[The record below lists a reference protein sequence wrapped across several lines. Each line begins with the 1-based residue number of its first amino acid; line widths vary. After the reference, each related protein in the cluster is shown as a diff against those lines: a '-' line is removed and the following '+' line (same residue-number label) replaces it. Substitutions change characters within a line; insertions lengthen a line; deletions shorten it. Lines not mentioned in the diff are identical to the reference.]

1 MDETASNIIERE
13 TVLADFD
20 HARDDFEDALGR
32 VPDEAMGYKP
42 EGDDYTIGG
51 IVMHITNSM
60 RMYAVLLGMMR
71 DAEFQE
77 VRLAAYP
84 GGDAVVEG
92 DPSGDW
98 VEGIPSLSPEDATR
112 NRQAALD
119 AMEAAHDKLAAQLR
133 ELLKDDFSRQAPV
146 YYPGA
151 EDTFPTSGADILRWQ
166 TDHYREHVPQVLQM
180 LEQWQKEKA

>member
-20 HARDDFEDALGR
+20 HARDDFVDALGQ

-60 RMYAVLLGMMR
+60 RMYAGLLGLMR

-77 VRLAAYP
+77 VRLAGYP

-92 DPSGDW
+92 DPTGDW
-98 VEGIPSLSPEDATR
+98 VEGIAPLSAEEATR
-112 NRQAALD
+112 NRQAATD
-119 AMEAAHDKLAAQLR
+119 ALEAAHDRLAAQLR
-133 ELLKDDFSRQAPV
+133 ELLKDDFSRQTPV

-151 EDTFPTSGADILRWQ
+151 EATFPTSGADILRWQ

-180 LEQWQKEKA
+180 LEQWRKEKG

>member
-1 MDETASNIIERE
+1 MEENMDETASNIIERE

-20 HARDDFEDALGR
+20 HARDDFVDALGQ

-60 RMYAVLLGMMR
+60 RMYAVLLGLMR
-71 DAEFQE
+71 EAEFQE
-77 VRLAAYP
+77 VRLAGYP

-98 VEGIPSLSPEDATR
+98 VEGIAALSPEEAT
-112 NRQAALD
+112 L
-119 AMEAAHDKLAAQLR
+119 EAAHDKLAAQLR
-133 ELLKDDFSRQAPV
+133 ELLTDDFSRHAPV

-151 EDTFPTSGADILRWQ
+151 EETFPTSGADILRWQ

-180 LEQWQKEKA
+180 LEQWRKEKG